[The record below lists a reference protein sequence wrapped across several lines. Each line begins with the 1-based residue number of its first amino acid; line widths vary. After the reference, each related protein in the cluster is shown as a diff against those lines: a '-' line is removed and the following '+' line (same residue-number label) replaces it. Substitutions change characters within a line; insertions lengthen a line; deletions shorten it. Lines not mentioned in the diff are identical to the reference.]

1 MYHLGTFLVKR
12 KVLFKNKGD
21 DMTSFSERLKELRKK
36 NNLTQ
41 QELADK
47 VGTNRVNVTKWETGR
62 TEPTLENIVK
72 LSKILDTT
80 TDELLGRNINFGD
93 TILNKKYKYDLSV
106 LKESDI
112 QHLYDLKITLAFDL
126 LDESLNP
133 TKLKEIL
140 MEKNKLNKEEESILD
155 TILAEAKE
163 FADDVN
169 EFYKFKK
176 SNKKFKW
183 PWQKNNNNLTTKDSN
198 NIK

>member
-1 MYHLGTFLVKR
+1 MI
-12 KVLFKNKGD
+12 
-21 DMTSFSERLKELRKK
+21 SFSERLKELRKR

-41 QELADK
+41 QVLADK

-72 LSKILDTT
+72 LAKILDTT
-80 TDELLGRNINFGD
+80 TDELLGRKINFGD
-93 TILNKKYKYDLSV
+93 TILRKKYKYDLSV
-106 LKESDI
+106 LKESNI
-112 QHLYDLKITLAFDL
+112 QTLYDLKITLAFEL
-126 LDESLNP
+126 LDESLSP
-133 TKLKEIL
+133 VKLKEIL
-140 MEKNKLNKEEESILD
+140 MEKNKLDKEEELILD